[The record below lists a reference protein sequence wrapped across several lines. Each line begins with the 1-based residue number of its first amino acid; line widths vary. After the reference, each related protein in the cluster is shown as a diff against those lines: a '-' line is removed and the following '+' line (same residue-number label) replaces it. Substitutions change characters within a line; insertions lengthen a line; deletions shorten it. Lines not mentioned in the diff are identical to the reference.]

1 MPPISAY
8 ILLVIKLKKTLAVVT
23 IICIYSQCAIIQA
36 SIKTSLPFKWE
47 LKSKKLE
54 SSKDTTYIK
63 ALNEKALRLRYLN
76 TDSLFFFANKA
87 LKLSEEIK
95 YTAGKSNALLLIAN
109 YYSDSGN
116 NKEAISN
123 YKSALAE
130 SKKISNSNIQLAI
143 MNSFARSYY
152 YNGNYAKSLSIYLE
166 AVELATDADN
176 LKMLS
181 VMNENIAN
189 LYKTQKDY
197 DQALI
202 FLKKSIKLNDSI
214 ANDFNSAKTYS
225 NFASVYGEIGNF
237 EYAMFNIN
245 KSIAIFEE
253 YHNIR
258 WIAYSYRIK
267 GDIYLKQQKYDWAI
281 RWYDQSALLYNKIKN
296 NRDKIE
302 LLNGLSYAYYGLEK
316 DSISEVYA
324 KEAYSKAQNIN
335 SISNIEIAANILY
348 KIGKRKNDYENALAY
363 LEVYKQVTDSLSKTE
378 NGHSLLMLKTKMSR
392 DSQKVKSDVTTQLE
406 LAKKQSFLYIIIA
419 LLLIWSVI
427 TFMMSKSRKAHKK
440 LNTELQLKQIVLQNR
455 EEELEEINQTKD
467 KLFSIIAHDLRGPI
481 GALLEVLNMMKS
493 GDIAISE
500 FRDFVP
506 KLIKDVDHISF
517 TLNNLLSWGQTQ
529 MNGATTNST
538 TVELNILVENNINL
552 LSETAKNKS
561 IVLVNEM
568 PERLHIFSDPDQ
580 IDIVIR
586 NIISNALKFTPKG
599 GVITVDAQV
608 KYQFI
613 EVTIK
618 DTGIGMSDE
627 ALNKIFTP
635 NTTYTTFGTNNEKGT
650 GLGISLCKEMLENNG
665 GNLWAKSKI
674 GKGTSFYFTIPKG
687 QDIYHQQIA
696 G

>member
-1 MPPISAY
+1 MLSISAHKLRIIY
-8 ILLVIKLKKTLAVVT
+8 LKKILAIVT
-23 IICIYSQCAIIQA
+23 IISIYTQAAVLHA
-36 SIKTSLPFKWE
+36 SITSSSSFTFE
-47 LKSKKLE
+47 LNSKKSE
-54 SSKDTTYIK
+54 TAKDTTYIK
-63 ALNEKALRLRYLN
+63 ALNEKALHLRYFK
-76 TDSLFFFANKA
+76 TDSLLFFANKA
-87 LKLSEEIK
+87 LHLSEEIK
-95 YTAGKSNALLLIAN
+95 YTAGKSNALLLLAN
-109 YYSDSGN
+109 YHSDHGN
-116 NKEAISN
+116 NKEAISY
-123 YKSALAE
+123 YKKALTE
-130 SKKISNSNIQLAI
+130 SKNISGSNIQLAI

-166 AVELATDADN
+166 AVELATDAGN
-176 LKMLS
+176 LKMLA

-189 LYKTQKDY
+189 LYKAQKDY
-197 DQALI
+197 EQALV

-214 ANDFNSAKTYS
+214 ANDLNSAKTYS

-237 EYAMFNIN
+237 EHAMFNIN
-245 KSIAIFEE
+245 KSITIFEE
-253 YHNIR
+253 YNNIR
-258 WIAYSYRIK
+258 WIAHSYRIK

-296 NRDKIE
+296 NRGKIE

-324 KEAYSKAQNIN
+324 VEAYTKAQNIN
-335 SISNIEIAANILY
+335 SISNVEIASNILY
-348 KIGKRKNDYENALAY
+348 KIGKRKHDYENALTY

-378 NGHSLLMLKTKMSR
+378 NGHSLRMLKTKMDR
-392 DSQKVKSDVTTQLE
+392 DSQKETSAVVSKLE
-406 LAKKQSFLYIIIA
+406 LAKKQSFVYIIIA
-419 LLLIWSVI
+419 ILLIWSVI

-440 LNTELQLKQIVLQNR
+440 LNTELQLKQVVLQNR

-481 GALLEVLNMMKS
+481 GALLDVLNMMKS

-538 TVELNILVENNINL
+538 TVELNSLVENNINL
-552 LSETAKNKS
+552 LAETAKNKS
-561 IVLVNEM
+561 IILVNEM

-627 ALNKIFTP
+627 ALNKVFAQ
-635 NTTYTTFGTNNEKGT
+635 NGTYTTFGTNNEKGT

-687 QDIYHQQIA
+687 QDNYHQQIA